1 MVSASAQASSSFW
14 FGINTVCPASLFFK
28 GLDSFLLL
36 LTLGTHGTLVSIK
49 TTTQNYPLH
58 LKHPGAKMVLLPP
71 AVSSSIILIKAF
83 MFRDFPMVQQLSL
96 CAPNA
101 GGLGLIP
108 GQGTRSHMPQLKNQ
122 HVTTKIQH
130 SLINRNKYF
139 KKAFMFSYT
148 HSKNKTV

>member
-1 MVSASAQASSSFW
+1 MVSASAQSSSSFW

-101 GGLGLIP
+101 GG
-108 GQGTRSHMPQLKNQ
+108 
-122 HVTTKIQH
+122 
-130 SLINRNKYF
+130 
-139 KKAFMFSYT
+139 
-148 HSKNKTV
+148 